1 MKSFLARF
9 FLREK
14 HQHSDSSNSWKRYV
28 IQYITMFLIL
38 TAVVCLFSA
47 GIEKQSITS
56 VRTITSFSSILTIV
70 SQNSL
75 VFLFILSSYYTGRI
89 PVYSFIVTNS
99 ILLAMMISSFKEP
112 VYFLLILPHGVPEFL
127 IFFTLAAIS
136 EEARKKRDGGS
147 ISFYIKM
154 VALYMLLI
162 VSALIEIYITPVLF
176 SLCL

>member
-56 VRTITSFSSILTIV
+56 VRTITSFSSILTVV

-112 VYFLLILPHGVPEFL
+112 VYFLG
-127 IFFTLAAIS
+127 LA
-136 EEARKKRDGGS
+136 
-147 ISFYIKM
+147 
-154 VALYMLLI
+154 
-162 VSALIEIYITPVLF
+162 
-176 SLCL
+176 